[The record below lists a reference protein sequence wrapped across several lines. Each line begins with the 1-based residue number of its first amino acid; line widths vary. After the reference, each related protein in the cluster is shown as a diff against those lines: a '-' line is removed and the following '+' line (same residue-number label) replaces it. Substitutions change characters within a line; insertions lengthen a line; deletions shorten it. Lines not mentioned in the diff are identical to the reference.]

1 MKRSSIELWVGFFVL
16 IGILCVGYLT
26 IHLGQLEWFGDNYY
40 RLHAQFQSVSGLK
53 TGTHVEMAGVQIG
66 LVERITLDLEKQL
79 ARVTLKIQ
87 KNVELTDD
95 VIASVKT
102 SGLIGDKY
110 IKLSPGGSDVILKS
124 GDYIIETESAIDLDS
139 GRLLERKVRVRP
151 RCFRRDT

>member
-1 MKRSSIELWVGFFVL
+1 MKRSSIEIWVGCFVL

-26 IHLGQLEWFGDNYY
+26 VHLGQVEWFGDNYY
-40 RLHAQFQSVSGLK
+40 RLHAYFQSVSGLK
-53 TGTHVEMAGVQIG
+53 SGTHVEIAGVQIG
-66 LVERITLDLEKQL
+66 LVERISLDLEKQV

-124 GDYIIETESAIDLDS
+124 GDTIIETESAIDLEELIS
-139 GRLLERKVRVRP
+139 KYVFGKV
-151 RCFRRDT
+151 

>member
-26 IHLGQLEWFGDNYY
+26 VHLGQMEWFGDKYY
-40 RLHAQFQSVSGLK
+40 RLYAQFQSVSGLK

-66 LVERITLDLEKQL
+66 SVERINLDLEKQV

-124 GDYIIETESAIDLDS
+124 GDTIIETESAIDLEDLIS
-139 GRLLERKVRVRP
+139 KYVFGKV
-151 RCFRRDT
+151 